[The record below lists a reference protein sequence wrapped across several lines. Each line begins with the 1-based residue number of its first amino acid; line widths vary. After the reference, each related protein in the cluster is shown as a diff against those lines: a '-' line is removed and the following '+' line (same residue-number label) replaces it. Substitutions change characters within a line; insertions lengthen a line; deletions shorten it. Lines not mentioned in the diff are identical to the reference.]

1 MTGLRYV
8 YAVCRPFGA
17 ALQSQL
23 TDWGAIRRGC
33 SPTTV

>member
-17 ALQSQL
+17 ALQAQVGESP
-23 TDWGAIRRGC
+23 AIRRGC
-33 SPTTV
+33 